1 MASDAQRAANR
12 KYDAENTVMYCI
24 KLNKK
29 HDEDLIEA
37 LEQAATREGGK
48 QGFIKD
54 CLRKCI
60 Q

>member
-1 MASDAQRAANR
+1 MPSNAQRKANR
-12 KYDAENTVMYCI
+12 KYDAENTAMYGI

-29 HDEDLIEA
+29 YDADIIEA

-48 QGFIKD
+48 QGFIKE